1 MVCPERARLAREYYI
16 VVDAFYRSV
25 LPLNDLGE
33 AAEFH
38 RAHEVAEMYRVAVE
52 VARDALNHHLAEHGC

>member
-1 MVCPERARLAREYYI
+1 MICPERLRLAGEYCI

-25 LPLNDLGE
+25 LALNDPGE
-33 AAEFH
+33 AEFH
-38 RAHEVAEMYRVAVE
+38 RAHEITEMYHVAVE